1 MQFKEII
8 GQEHIKKQLIQSV
21 KENRIP
27 HAQMFAGPE
36 GNGKLAIAL
45 AYGQYINCSNRTET
59 DSCGVCNSCKKFNK
73 NIHPDLHFIY
83 PVVKSDKIKE
93 PISSDYIEKWRELII
108 DSPYPSY
115 EKWIQKIADEN
126 KQGMIYVFEGK
137 ELIRKLNQK
146 AYESDYKTVIIWMPE
161 LMNIECAN
169 KILKI
174 VEEPPAGS
182 VLIMVTENDEQII
195 STIRSRCQLIR
206 IPKIANNDLESALA
220 VNPAI
225 GNNNPSN
232 IARLAR
238 GNYLKALDILKED
251 EIREFNHA
259 NFATLMRLGYARN
272 IIEIL
277 KWTDEV
283 ARIGRVRQKSF
294 LKYCGEFLRENFIMN
309 LKEPDLIY
317 MNDKEGK
324 FSARFAPFINEK
336 NVIGLFGEFDKA
348 FKDISMNGN
357 AKIIFAD
364 MSLKISRL
372 IRP

>member
-8 GQEHIKKQLIQSV
+8 GQAHIKKQLIQSV

-59 DSCGVCNSCKKFNK
+59 DSCGVCDSCKKFNK
-73 NIHPDLHFIY
+73 HIHPDLHFIY

-93 PISSDYIEKWRELII
+93 PTSADYINKWRELITEN
-108 DSPYPSY
+108 PYPSY
-115 EKWIQKIADEN
+115 EKWIQRIADEN

-146 AYESDYKTVIIWMPE
+146 PYEAEYKTVVIWMPE
-161 LMNIECAN
+161 SMNLECAN

-174 VEEPPAGS
+174 IEEPPSGS
-182 VLIMVTENDEQII
+182 VLILVTENEEQII
-195 STIRSRCQLIR
+195 STIRSRCQLVR

-220 VNPAI
+220 VHPTL
-225 GNNNPSN
+225 GNSNPSN

-238 GNYLKALDILKED
+238 GNFLKALEILNED
-251 EIREFNHA
+251 EIREFNHV
-259 NFATLMRLGYARN
+259 NFTTIMRMSYSRN
-272 IIEIL
+272 IPEML
-277 KWTDEV
+277 KWTDEIS
-283 ARIGRVRQKSF
+283 RIGRVRQKSF
-294 LKYCGEFLRENFIMN
+294 LKYCGEFLRENFILN
-309 LKEPDLIY
+309 LKETDLIY
-317 MNDKEGK
+317 MNDKEGA

-336 NVIGLFGEFDKA
+336 NVISLFNEFDQSY
-348 FKDISMNGN
+348 KDISMNGN

-364 MSLKISRL
+364 MALKISKV
-372 IRP
+372 IRQ